1 MLSELDLVLR
11 NGLRGHALRGLNLV
25 VSGNVPQ
32 GAGLSS
38 SASLE
43 VAIGQAF
50 KEALGLHISQAE
62 IARRLGRDRSTICRE
77 LRRNPLPG
85 RY

>member
-1 MLSELDLVLR
+1 MRIFTPRSWANCVRGVVAMLLERGLP
-11 NGLRGHALRGLNLV
+11 LRGADLSV
-25 VSGNVPQ
+25 AGNVPQ

-50 KEALGLHISQAE
+50 KSLQRLDSLSATDLALFDH
-62 IARRLGRDRSTICRE
+62 RE
-77 LRRNPLPG
+77 PANA
-85 RY
+85 